1 MLPDIEG
8 ADKGDN
14 QDARQDAISK
24 GPVSM
29 AREAARSQVGIH
41 IFRIA
46 LLAHIPGLTSLIT
59 AASISSIPFA
69 QVA

>member
-8 ADKGDN
+8 ADKGN
-14 QDARQDAISK
+14 NQDAISK

-29 AREAARSQVGIH
+29 AREAARAQVGIN

-59 AASISSIPFA
+59 AASISCIPFA
-69 QVA
+69 QLA